1 MLTFCFAKFTSPLAT
16 GMGLFQMKKE
26 LNLRGK
32 VRIEALIN
40 KEDTEKYLE
49 TKDISLCLHARN
61 KLNSN

>member
-1 MLTFCFAKFTSPLAT
+1 
-16 GMGLFQMKKE
+16 MKKE

-61 KLNSN
+61 KPNPTKLSSKNNFRRQLNQSIKINH